1 MFSQKAEYALR
12 AIVWLAEHIEEGPV
26 SNQQIA
32 EGTQVPATYLAKIL
46 QQLVRAELVTSRRG
60 AGGGFDLVA
69 NPAKLT
75 VLDVVKSVDPIERYA
90 DCPLKLK
97 GHEKKRCPMHAS
109 LDGALGKLEESLSGT
124 TIANIVNDTSRPKP
138 MVESRK
144 RN

>member
-60 AGGGFDLVA
+60 AGGGFELVA

-75 VLDVVKSVDPIERYA
+75 VLDVVKSVDPIKRYA

-97 GHEKKRCPMHAS
+97 GHEKKRCLMHAS
-109 LDGALGKLEESLSGT
+109 LDGALGKLEEALSGT